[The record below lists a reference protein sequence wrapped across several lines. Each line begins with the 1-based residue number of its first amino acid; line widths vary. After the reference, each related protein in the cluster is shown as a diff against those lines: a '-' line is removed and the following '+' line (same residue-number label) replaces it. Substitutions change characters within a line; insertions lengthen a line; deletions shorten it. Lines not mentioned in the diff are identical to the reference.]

1 MAQPDDQSMER
12 TRAEAERL
20 LEDLDRIP
28 ASSGS
33 EVGKPDPGGSPM
45 STTTSPAGRPA
56 GVPMSWLLLA
66 ALAFG
71 TVLTALVLLILFRQ
85 PYRSR
90 ESAGTPIT
98 SQYRSSGE
106 SVPDPRSE
114 VSAAPSAPDPAP
126 APPRDVPNKGQNP
139 EFRAPEPEASSRPEP
154 KGAWGSA
161 SAYKFGRLPDATY
174 PDSCAFSQTDS
185 NGQALVSRSSVDYW
199 ACRDEGGNATDG
211 FSVAWADGKRT
222 KYRFGPGGL
231 GAVIG
236 TNGSTYPITWRNDYR
251 NGSKVIIISHEEG
264 STSWIPGHVN

>member
-1 MAQPDDQSMER
+1 MGDSDDQSMDR

-28 ASSGS
+28 LSRGSGDGRPDTG
-33 EVGKPDPGGSPM
+33 VGTISHA
-45 STTTSPAGRPA
+45 TSPSGRPA

-85 PYRSR
+85 PDRSR
-90 ESAGTPIT
+90 DSGGTPIT
-98 SQYRSSGE
+98 SRERPSGE
-106 SVPDPRSE
+106 AVPALRSE
-114 VSAAPSAPDPAP
+114 APSAPSDPSP
-126 APPRDVPNKGQNP
+126 SSAPPREVPNKGQNP
-139 EFRAPEPEASSRPEP
+139 EFRAPQPVASARPEP

-161 SAYKFGRLPDATY
+161 SDYKFGRLPDATY

-222 KYRFGPGGL
+222 TYKFGPGGL